1 MPPELTDLTA
11 PPLPLQP
18 APVAVALSAELPAAG
33 DYLTLPSA
41 EPGVLLVRQ
50 ADRVAAFLNRC
61 RHRRRP
67 VVIEAHGD
75 GARGF
80 ICPFHAWRYG
90 LDGDLAY
97 APKHDWPEGDGW
109 AGLHRLPVIETGGL
123 ILVATAPDAPDA
135 PDATAETI
143 QSGPAG
149 ALQHLKSY
157 GLNTLVRV
165 TRAAVR
171 TEISLASVMCLA
183 ASLVTTAAEEFA
195 ALNREPAALILGP
208 VKTAER
214 LVLIGPATLVALG
227 DNAVTLVRAKALRR
241 GGCEVQIVGFGR
253 TPDTPCPADKFTHAL
268 QEAQEE
274 YSLDADFGADLGADL
289 GAGLPAIAAAFAVPV
304 A

>member
-1 MPPELTDLTA
+1 MPPDLTDLTA
-11 PPLPLQP
+11 SALPLQP

-109 AGLHRLPVIETGGL
+109 AGLHRLPVIEAGGL
-123 ILVATAPDAPDA
+123 ILAATAPDAPA
-135 PDATAETI
+135 AAI
-143 QSGPAG
+143 QRGPAG
-149 ALQHLKSY
+149 ALQHLRSY
-157 GLNTLVRV
+157 GLDGLVRL
-165 TRAAVR
+165 TRGAVR
-171 TEISLASVMCLA
+171 TEISLARVMCLA
-183 ASLVTTAAEEFA
+183 ASLVTDTVGKFA
-195 ALNREPAALILGP
+195 ALIREPAALIMGP
-208 VKTAER
+208 ADAAER

-227 DNAVTLVRAKALRR
+227 GDAVMLVRAKALRR

-253 TPDTPCPADKFTHAL
+253 TADTPCPADKFTHAL

-274 YSLDADFGADLGADL
+274 DSLGAKLDADLGANLGADL